1 MCSVHSFVRLLP
13 ADCRKGQEP
22 LPAPDISYP
31 KAVGQG
37 EASVALVRRWIA
49 ACEEHENCRTRSLS
63 DVYKTQGRPRFARIV
78 DVQDGSSDPRLAE
91 VDEVP
96 ASSIYMTLSHCWGDP
111 KHKPLTLT
119 LDTLVAFKAGIPWN
133 MLPKTFADAI
143 TFTRNMGI
151 RYIWIDSLCIIQDS
165 ADDWANQSAV
175 MCEIYTGSYLN
186 LAATAAADSRGGLF
200 AERDERLIQ
209 PLRVA
214 QPPPPRS
221 SSSSDDLVRYYD
233 AVDGS
238 EWPREVEGSPLCQ
251 RGWIIQERALARRSL
266 HFGKRQLYWE
276 CTSMLA
282 SESVPLGY
290 PGMDRSFK
298 MFDPLLPHRSTTGT
312 ALVETWES
320 LVEAYTQTGLTK
332 ETDKLVAISGL
343 AKALAAQSGIQYLA
357 GLWNCGLAQQLL
369 WWAASPSKR
378 PGVFRAPSW
387 SWASTNSEIC
397 FSAYKEAH
405 AITILSIRLSSASP
419 GGSFTTFES
428 SPLTIRGVLIPGM
441 LSMGDGIDSGLRVL
455 IARKKLIGTTGAHES
470 PWNVWVIPD
479 SISEQDNHG
488 PVLLLPTDIDIGT
501 AIYKGSFVDGPL
513 RVLDASGIVLKS
525 TGVKGQLRRVGLFAV
540 RESIPKQHPLRK
552 VCLLDSNGITSST
565 TPSKNEV
572 GDGEGTPPR
581 NTLDSICSKTGPLE
595 GVSEDLYHRYKEI
608 GDFDDQAGAA
618 LRRDFDWTC
627 VVSGGFTF
635 ELV

>member
-1 MCSVHSFVRLLP
+1 M
-13 ADCRKGQEP
+13 
-22 LPAPDISYP
+22 
-31 KAVGQG
+31 
-37 EASVALVRRWIA
+37 ALVRRWIA

-111 KHKPLTLT
+111 KHRPLTLT

-133 MLPKTFADAI
+133 MLPKTFTDAI

-214 QPPPPRS
+214 QPPPPGS

-266 HFGKRQLYWE
+266 HFEKRQLYWE

-290 PGMDRSFK
+290 PGMGQRTNV
-298 MFDPLLPHRSTTGT
+298 FDPLLPYFTGT

-320 LVEAYTQTGLTK
+320 LVETYTKTGLTN

-343 AKALAAQSGIQYLA
+343 AKALAAQSDIQYLA
-357 GLWNCGLAQQLL
+357 GLWNYGLKHQLR
-369 WWAASPSKR
+369 WYAVSPSKR
-378 PGVFRAPSW
+378 PDVFRAPSW
-387 SWASTNSEIC
+387 SWASTNSRIL
-397 FSAYKEAH
+397 FHGYRDTR
-405 AITILSIRLSSASP
+405 AITVLRVQLNSASP
-419 GGSFTTFES
+419 SGSFTTFES
-428 SPLTIRGVLIPGM
+428 SSMTIRGVLIPGT
-441 LSMGDGIDSGLRVL
+441 LSVDGGIDGGLRVL
-455 IARKKLIGTTGAHES
+455 TARKKLIGTTGAHKS
-470 PWNVWVIPD
+470 PWNIWVTPD
-479 SISEQDNHG
+479 SNSEKDNHG
-488 PVLLLPTDIDIGT
+488 PVFLLPTDIGIE
-501 AIYKGSFVDGPL
+501 AISRGEFVDGSVSML
-513 RVLDASGIVLKS
+513 TALGMVLKS
-525 TGVKGQLRRVGLFAV
+525 TGVKGQLRRVGIFRV
-540 RESIPKQHPLRK
+540 RESILKQYPLRK
-552 VCLLDSNGITSST
+552 AWLLDSNGITSTT
-565 TPSKNEV
+565 TPSNDEV

-581 NTLDSICSKTGPLE
+581 STLDSICSKTDPLE
-595 GVSEDLYHRYKEI
+595 GISEDLYYHYEEI
-608 GDFDDQAGAA
+608 GDSGDRAEAG
-618 LRRDFDWTC
+618 LDRDFDWSR
-627 VVSGGFTF
+627 VFSGGFTF
-635 ELV
+635 DLV